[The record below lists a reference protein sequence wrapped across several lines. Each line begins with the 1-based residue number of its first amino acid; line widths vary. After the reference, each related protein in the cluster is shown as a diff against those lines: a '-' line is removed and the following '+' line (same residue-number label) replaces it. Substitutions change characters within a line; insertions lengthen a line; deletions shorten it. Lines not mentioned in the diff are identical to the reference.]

1 MKNLFKYAA
10 SYWKAMIAIV
20 LILVVQAYCD
30 LSLPAY
36 TSDIVN
42 VGIQQGGIEDDV
54 PRQIATEEMEK
65 LLLFVSEDDQQT
77 VMDAYT
83 EDNNSYKKEAYVL
96 KDSVA
101 EEENTMENLK
111 DILQIPMMMTSG
123 IESGSDT
130 TKQME
135 DKLKEQMSQGMAQ
148 SMPQGADRTMPEGM
162 PQGESQAE
170 SQAVSLDDMSMFDL
184 LKMLPAEQ
192 RATMVEKIEEQMSE
206 MPDTIL
212 DQASVS
218 FCRSA
223 YKDLG
228 MDMDQTQIHYLLK
241 TGGQMAALALLGM
254 VASIM
259 VAFLA
264 SRVGAS
270 AGRDLRSGVFHKVV
284 GFSNNEFNHFSTASL
299 ITRSTNDIQQI
310 QMLIVMLLRMV
321 LYAPIL
327 AIGGVLQVMKTNVS
341 MSWIIGLAVIIIA
354 FVVLLLFLVVMPKF
368 KVLQN
373 LVDKLNLVT
382 REILTGLPVIRAFST
397 EKHEEERFDDA
408 NRTLTKT
415 NLFVN
420 RAMTFM
426 MPVMMLVMNGVSV
439 LIVWTGAH
447 GISDGQMQVGDM
459 MAFIQYTMQIIMGFL
474 MLCMI
479 SIMLPRAAVAAD
491 RVEEVLKS
499 ETMIHDPKQEKHFP
513 EDGKGVLTFDH
524 VSFRYPGAD
533 EDVLED
539 ITFTAKPGE
548 TTAIIGSTGS
558 GKSTLVNLI
567 PRFYDVTSGDITL
580 DGVDIREVKQH
591 ELREKL
597 GYVPQKGVLFSGD
610 IASNIMFG
618 NSHGSDDEMIEAAEI
633 AQATEFIDTKP
644 EKYKSPISQGG
655 SNVSGGQKQRLSI
668 ARAIAKHPQVF
679 IFDDSFSA
687 LDYKTDVT
695 LRRALAE
702 KTSGSTVLI
711 VAQRISTI
719 LHAEQ
724 IIVLD
729 EGKVAGKG
737 THAELL
743 KNCPVYR
750 EIAESQ
756 LSRKELEAALNEQTD
771 GKEDQIHG

>member
-10 SYWKAMIAIV
+10 SYWKAMIAII
-20 LILVVQAYCD
+20 LILFVQAYCD

-42 VGIQQGGIEDDV
+42 VGIQQGGIEDEI
-54 PRQIATEEMEK
+54 PEQIAREEMDK
-65 LLLFVSEDDQQT
+65 LLLFVSEEDGQK
-77 VMDAYT
+77 VMDAYEEDT
-83 EDNNSYKKEAYVL
+83 ESYEKDAYVL
-96 KDSVA
+96 KESVSGD
-101 EEENTMENLK
+101 EEQMKELR
-111 DILQIPMMMTSG
+111 DILKLPMMMTAG
-123 IESGSDT
+123 FESGSDM
-130 TKQME
+130 TKE
-135 DKLKEQMSQGMAQ
+135 V
-148 SMPQGADRTMPEGM
+148 
-162 PQGESQAE
+162 ESQLK
-170 SQAVSLDDMSMFDL
+170 SSLPDGTVSEDTTIFDIM
-184 LKMLPAEQ
+184 KMLPGEQ
-192 RATMVEKIEEQMSE
+192 RTAMVEKMGEQMDDL
-206 MPDTIL
+206 PDTIL
-212 DQASVS
+212 DQAAVSYCKSV
-218 FCRSA
+218 
-223 YKDLG
+223 YQDLG
-228 MDMDQTQIHYLLK
+228 MDMEKIQTGYLAK
-241 TGGQMAALALLGM
+241 TGGMMIALAFLGMAASVLVG
-254 VASIM
+254 
-259 VAFLA
+259 FLA

-270 AGRDLRSGVFHKVV
+270 AGRDLRGRVFHKVV
-284 GFSNNEFNHFSTASL
+284 GFSNHEFNQFSTASL

-327 AIGGVLQVMKTNVS
+327 AIGGVFQVMKTNVS

-354 FVVLLLFLVVMPKF
+354 CMVLLLFVVAMPKF
-368 KVLQN
+368 KMLQK

-382 REILTGLPVIRAFST
+382 REILTGLSVIRAFST
-397 EKHEEERFDDA
+397 EKHEEKRFDDA
-408 NRTLTKT
+408 NVELTKT

-426 MPVMMLVMNGVSV
+426 MPAMMLVMNGVSV

-499 ETMIHDPKQEKHFP
+499 ETIICDPEQP
-513 EDGKGVLTFDH
+513 EVLPEQGEGVLSFDH
-524 VSFRYPGAD
+524 VSFKYPGAD
-533 EDVLED
+533 EDVLQD
-539 ITFTAKPGE
+539 ITFTARPGQ

-567 PRFYDVTSGDITL
+567 PRFYDVTEGKITL
-580 DGVDIREVKQH
+580 DGIDIRDIKQH
-591 ELREKL
+591 DLREKL
-597 GYVPQKGVLFSGD
+597 GYVPQKGVLFSGN

-618 NSHGSDDEMIEAAEI
+618 NQDGTEAEMKEAAEI
-633 AQATEFIDTKP
+633 AQATEFIETKP
-644 EKYKSPISQGG
+644 EGYESPIAQGG

-695 LRRALAE
+695 LRHALAE
-702 KTSGSTVLI
+702 KTRESTVLI

-724 IIVLD
+724 ILVLD
-729 EGKVAGKG
+729 DGKIVGKG

-743 KNCPVYR
+743 KNCEVYR

-756 LSRKELEAALNEQTD
+756 LSRAELESAVQTD
-771 GKEDQIHG
+771 GKEEKIHG